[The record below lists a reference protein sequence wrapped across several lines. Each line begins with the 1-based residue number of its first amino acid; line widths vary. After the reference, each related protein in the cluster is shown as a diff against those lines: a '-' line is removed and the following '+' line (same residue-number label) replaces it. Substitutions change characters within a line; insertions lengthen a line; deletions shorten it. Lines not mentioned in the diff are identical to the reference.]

1 MTRILFIAPGD
12 NSHTWK
18 WVGWFGRKYP
28 GEIDLLPYQAPVPPL
43 MLPGVRILEPHIP
56 PFKIASVASWTEIG
70 HVRRLVHDVNPRLL
84 HVLWAYGSGTY
95 GARADFHPTI
105 LSPWGSEITV
115 FPNRQGLKGAIQRRL
130 ILEALNKADYLTA
143 TSEFLA
149 DAIHNLAPGKSRPDI
164 FPYGVDTSVFDPAN
178 PAVVDNPYE
187 FNWPDGC
194 PTGPDAVT
202 VGFFKALKPK
212 YGPEF
217 LVEAIAEASKEV
229 PGLRCVMAGSG
240 ELRDSLIEQAK
251 SVGVSNR
258 ILFPGRIPYED
269 MPRALASIDI
279 FAMPSRYEELGVAA
293 LEASSMLKPVIVTR
307 KWGMKEVAVD
317 GETGWFIEEGDVKS
331 LAGYLVKLAD
341 DSDLRQELGGN
352 GRKFVQSKYEFDTIM
367 QSADRY
373 CTEII
378 ERGT

>member
-18 WVGWFGRKYP
+18 WVGWFGKKYP
-28 GEIDLLPYQAPVPPL
+28 GEIDLIPYQAPAPAP

-56 PFKIASVASWTEIG
+56 PFRIASVASWTEIG
-70 HVRRLVHDVNPRLL
+70 HVRRIVHDINPRLL

-95 GARADFHPTI
+95 GVRADFHPTI
-105 LSPWGSEITV
+105 LSPWGSEITI

-149 DAIHNLAPGKSRPDI
+149 DAINELAPGKMRPEI
-164 FPYGVDTSVFDPAN
+164 FPYGVDTSIFDPARI
-178 PAVVDNPYE
+178 DNPYE
-187 FNWPDGC
+187 FEWPEGC
-194 PTGPDAVT
+194 PSGADAVT

-217 LVEAIAEASKEV
+217 LVEAIAEASKAV
-229 PGLRCVMAGSG
+229 PGLRCVMTGSG
-240 ELRDSLIEQAK
+240 ELRDSLIELAK
-251 SVGVSNR
+251 SLGVASR

-293 LEASSMLKPVIVTR
+293 LEASSMKKPVIITR

-317 GETGWFIEEGDVKS
+317 GETGWFIEPGDVKS
-331 LAGYLVKLAD
+331 LAGYIVNLAGD
-341 DSDLRQELGGN
+341 PALRATLGEN
-352 GRKFVQSKYEFDTIM
+352 GRRFVQENYEFEKII
-367 QSADRY
+367 QAADRY

-378 ERGT
+378 ERTK